1 MFQVN
6 ETKRNQI
13 EAVLSKDHNLML
25 IQNDVFNISGRIE
38 EYDKYMFIVFNKS
51 KEKFEIHSLEYAPM
65 IAFPKDTFQTTI
77 PYMELDIRT
86 LKHVYENDIK
96 VHGRKIFERIERQE
110 ELREKQKQRDYKNW
124 LRAVASETKSM
135 FAKDA
140 WL

>member
-1 MFQVN
+1 MK

-13 EAVLSKDHNLML
+13 QAILFKDHNLIL
-25 IQNDVFNISGRIE
+25 IENDVFNISGRIE
-38 EYDKYMFIVFNKS
+38 EYDKDMFIVFNKR
-51 KEKFEIHSLEYAPM
+51 KKAFEIHSLEYAPM
-65 IAFPKDTFQTTI
+65 IASPKDTFQTTI
-77 PYMELDIRT
+77 PYKELDIRT
-86 LKHVYENDIK
+86 LHHVYDNDIK

-110 ELREKQKQRDYKNW
+110 EMNEKQKQRDYKSW

>member
-1 MFQVN
+1 MK

-13 EAVLSKDHNLML
+13 QAVLFKNHDLVL
-25 IQNDVFNISGRIE
+25 IENDVFNISDRIE
-38 EYDKYMFIVFNKS
+38 EYDKDMFIVFNKR
-51 KEKFEIHSLEYAPM
+51 KKAFEVHSLEFAPM
-65 IAFPKDTFQTTI
+65 IASPKDTFQTTI
-77 PYMELDIRT
+77 PYEKLDIRT
-86 LKHVYENDIK
+86 LHHVYDNDIK

-110 ELREKQKQRDYKNW
+110 ELIEKRKQRDYKNW

>member
-1 MFQVN
+1 MK

-13 EAVLSKDHNLML
+13 QAVLFKDHDL
-25 IQNDVFNISGRIE
+25 ILIENDVFNISSRIDD
-38 EYDKYMFIVFNKS
+38 YDKGMFIVFNKR
-51 KEKFEIHSLEYAPM
+51 KKAFEIHSLEYAPM
-65 IAFPKDTFQTTI
+65 IASPKDTFQTTI
-77 PYMELDIRT
+77 PYKELDIRT
-86 LKHVYENDIK
+86 LHHVYDNDIK

-110 ELREKQKQRDYKNW
+110 EMNEKQKQREYKNW

>member
-1 MFQVN
+1 MK

-13 EAVLSKDHNLML
+13 QAVLFKDHDL
-25 IQNDVFNISGRIE
+25 ILVENDVFNISGRIE
-38 EYDKYMFIVFNKS
+38 EYDKDMFIVFNKR
-51 KEKFEIHSLEYAPM
+51 KKAFEIHSLEYAPM
-65 IAFPKDTFQTTI
+65 IASPKDTFQTTI
-77 PYMELDIRT
+77 PYKELDIRT
-86 LKHVYENDIK
+86 LHHVYDNDIK

-110 ELREKQKQRDYKNW
+110 ELNEKQKQRDYKNW

>member
-1 MFQVN
+1 MK

-13 EAVLSKDHNLML
+13 QAVLFKDHDL
-25 IQNDVFNISGRIE
+25 ILIENDVFNISSRIDD
-38 EYDKYMFIVFNKS
+38 YDKDMFIVFNKR
-51 KEKFEIHSLEYAPM
+51 KKAFEIHSLEYAPM
-65 IAFPKDTFQTTI
+65 FASPKDTFQTTI
-77 PYMELDIRT
+77 PYKELDIRT
-86 LKHVYENDIK
+86 LHHVYDNDIK

-110 ELREKQKQRDYKNW
+110 EMNEKQKQRDYKNW

>member
-1 MFQVN
+1 MK

-13 EAVLSKDHNLML
+13 QAVLFKDHDL
-25 IQNDVFNISGRIE
+25 ILIEKDVFNISGRIE
-38 EYDKYMFIVFNKS
+38 EYDKDMFIVFNKR
-51 KEKFEIHSLEYAPM
+51 KKAFEIHSLEYAPM
-65 IAFPKDTFQTTI
+65 IASPKDTFQTTI
-77 PYMELDIRT
+77 PYKNLDIRT
-86 LKHVYENDIK
+86 LQHLYENDIK

-110 ELREKQKQRDYKNW
+110 ELSEKRKQRDYKNW

>member
-1 MFQVN
+1 MK

-13 EAVLSKDHNLML
+13 QAVLFKDHDL
-25 IQNDVFNISGRIE
+25 ILVENDVFNISGRIE
-38 EYDKYMFIVFNKS
+38 EYDKDMFILFNKR
-51 KEKFEIHSLEYAPM
+51 KKVFEIHSLEYAPM
-65 IAFPKDTFQTTI
+65 IASPKDTFQTTI
-77 PYMELDIRT
+77 PYKELDIRT
-86 LKHVYENDIK
+86 LHHVYDNDIK

-110 ELREKQKQRDYKNW
+110 EMNEKQKQRDYKNW

>member
-1 MFQVN
+1 MK

-13 EAVLSKDHNLML
+13 QAVLFKDYDL
-25 IQNDVFNISGRIE
+25 ILIENDVFNISSRIE
-38 EYDKYMFIVFNKS
+38 DYDKDMFIVFNKR
-51 KEKFEIHSLEYAPM
+51 KKAFEIHSLEYAPM
-65 IAFPKDTFQTTI
+65 IASPKDTFQTTI
-77 PYMELDIRT
+77 PYKELDIRT
-86 LKHVYENDIK
+86 LHHVYDNDIK

-110 ELREKQKQRDYKNW
+110 EMKEKQKQRDYKNW